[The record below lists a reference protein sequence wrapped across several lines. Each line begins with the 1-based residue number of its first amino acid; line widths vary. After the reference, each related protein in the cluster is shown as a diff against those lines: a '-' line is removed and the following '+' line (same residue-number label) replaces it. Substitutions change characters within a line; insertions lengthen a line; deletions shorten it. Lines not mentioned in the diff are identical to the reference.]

1 VTWKKYLPKS
11 QGFCRIKKTEFLIL
25 DKVELRGC
33 LRSMVLN
40 QLILD
45 PPKSPANLGDFAR
58 LFAPL
63 GKGGWGDLNDFG

>member
-1 VTWKKYLPKS
+1 
-11 QGFCRIKKTEFLIL
+11 
-25 DKVELRGC
+25 
-33 LRSMVLN
+33 MVLN

-63 GKGGWGDLNDFG
+63 GKGGWAGWFHTKKEKYGSLYFSF